1 MAFHL
6 SFFSV
11 PALLTFPAHGE
22 LRLCAAG
29 GGQSKDAICAAAPL
43 CGMSIYANT
52 ANGKCGKPE
61 VGTAAAVD
69 EVLKSL

>member
-1 MAFHL
+1 
-6 SFFSV
+6 
-11 PALLTFPAHGE
+11 
-22 LRLCAAG
+22 
-29 GGQSKDAICAAAPL
+29 
-43 CGMSIYANT
+43 MSIYANT